1 MKLALCAKV
10 TIDPQRLRKSRWVH
24 DTAHLLVDAVRR
36 ARTSGARTEE
46 RRRKH

>member
-10 TIDPQRLRKSRWVH
+10 TIDPARLRKSRWVH

-36 ARTSGARTEE
+36 ARTAEGRPGE